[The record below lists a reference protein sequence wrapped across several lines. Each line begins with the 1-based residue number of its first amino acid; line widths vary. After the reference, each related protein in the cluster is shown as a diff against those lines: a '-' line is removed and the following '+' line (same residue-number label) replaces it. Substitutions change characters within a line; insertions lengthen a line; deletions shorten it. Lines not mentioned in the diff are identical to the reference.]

1 MPPSVT
7 TNGGTLSLVIASPCS
22 QPQAVPMAQA
32 ASSASGQPQPCAS
45 ASVPTAKRL
54 SSPPLATDR
63 RHPSPASATTEP
75 TDRSMP
81 RVRMTK
87 VMPIASRP

>member
-7 TNGGTLSLVIASPCS
+7 TKGGTLSLVMARPCS
-22 QPQAVPMAQA
+22 QPQAVPIGAGGEQRQGPA
-32 ASSASGQPQPCAS
+32 LARASV
-45 ASVPTAKRL
+45 SVPTAKRL
-54 SSPPLATDR
+54 SSPPLATMAAPR
-63 RHPSPASATTEP
+63 PASATTEP